1 MTTPSPEWAEN
12 AACRGM
18 DPDIFFPIDDRQP
31 ARGKAPRRDV
41 YATARAI
48 CDRCEVREDCL
59 DEALAMPWS
68 DDRLGMFGG
77 LDPRQRDPLR
87 AQRNREARR
96 RVS

>member
-1 MTTPSPEWAEN
+1 MIPSTEWTER

-41 YATARAI
+41 YAAARAI
-48 CDRCEVREDCL
+48 CDGCEVRQDCL
-59 DEALAMPWS
+59 DESLSLPWS
-68 DDRLGMFGG
+68 EDRAGMFGG
-77 LDPRQRDPLR
+77 LTPRERVPMR